1 MVNWDL
7 QKEIWGHGFKAL
19 LKNHDDVRGRISGIV
34 VSEPVRV
41 LASFFVSFRFFPP
54 TPRFS
59 PASLIIVD
67 LLQYLNLPSMRQE
80 MKRMLR
86 EDMKFASVLALY
98 PATMAMYFLTQGP
111 GAAARRCMGTNR
123 SLAMEAGAGI
133 IIDIGFS
140 YAHVVPFFDH
150 HPIKGAIKRIDLGG
164 KALTNYMKEL
174 VSFRSMNMMKETNLM
189 EHIREKLC
197 FVSED
202 VERDLKIAASKR
214 DSPFKVEWFLPD
226 GVTSKWGHIRDPAQ
240 PRGPKDPI
248 LVVNNERFMVPELL
262 FNPGDIGM
270 NEAGLAEA
278 TWEAVRGCHPNIQG
292 LICAN
297 VSVIG
302 GLAACEGLLER
313 LKTELRPLVPD
324 DYDLNID
331 LPQDPDTLA
340 WRGGALIGAKR
351 ELFSQ
356 LLDSDVDG

>member
-133 IIDIGFS
+133 IIVPRLPWPERCRRIERGF
-140 YAHVVPFFDH
+140 P
-150 HPIKGAIKRIDLGG
+150 P
-164 KALTNYMKEL
+164 
-174 VSFRSMNMMKETNLM
+174 
-189 EHIREKLC
+189 
-197 FVSED
+197 
-202 VERDLKIAASKR
+202 
-214 DSPFKVEWFLPD
+214 
-226 GVTSKWGHIRDPAQ
+226 TSR
-240 PRGPKDPI
+240 
-248 LVVNNERFMVPELL
+248 
-262 FNPGDIGM
+262 
-270 NEAGLAEA
+270 
-278 TWEAVRGCHPNIQG
+278 
-292 LICAN
+292 
-297 VSVIG
+297 
-302 GLAACEGLLER
+302 
-313 LKTELRPLVPD
+313 
-324 DYDLNID
+324 
-331 LPQDPDTLA
+331 
-340 WRGGALIGAKR
+340 
-351 ELFSQ
+351 
-356 LLDSDVDG
+356 